1 MSTEEKKFALI
12 TEGKYKGLVCELLAF
27 GNGPVILGLPE
38 CLKHLTPDGLI
49 HSTIDDC
56 HPVVLINSTTELQVV
71 EFRSPIY
78 PEQDNILGVF
88 SSEERAGSAVEQ
100 AIKRAS
106 SRERLVSI
114 DNYQARQ
121 ECYYSTTVRL
131 NIDN

>member
-1 MSTEEKKFALI
+1 MATQEKKYCLI
-12 TEGKYKGLVCELLAF
+12 TEGNFKGLICELVGF
-27 GNGPVILGLPE
+27 GNGPVTLALPD
-38 CLKHLTPDGLI
+38 CIKHLSPDGLI
-49 HSTIDDC
+49 HSNLDHC